1 MLQILLADDHDLM
14 RAGLRYLARKKQQD
28 WRVCG
33 GAPNGRTA
41 VELAEE
47 LRPGCAS
54 SE

>member
-14 RAGLRYLARKKQQD
+14 RAGLRYLLEKAGLACLR
-28 WRVCG
+28 RS
-33 GAPNGRTA
+33 PNGRTA

>member
-14 RAGLRYLARKKQQD
+14 RAGSAICSKKQD